1 MRSRT
6 RMAIGMERD
15 KCKKYIRDRCG
26 EKKNLTQ
33 KFYTWAT
40 SGTKNRNRKTK
51 RNYKKGERESLG

>member
-1 MRSRT
+1 
-6 RMAIGMERD
+6 MERD

-51 RNYKKGERESLG
+51 KL